1 MVLMFPGSLWT
12 TSITWSYC
20 GKNLPWKWEERDLEP
35 GECEPPDLCPW
46 PSLQLLHMAVLYNY
60 IQQNLKK
67 SLVQS
72 STLLLSQLLFSHNAF
87 PWKKGWVWK
96 KKTPP
101 YLVRSLVFL
110 ATEQQ
115 PFTRT
120 FHLSWRR
127 FDPMTGTE
135 SRFKRVSV
143 RLTPVSW
150 PSERAWSSLE
160 RSVQL
165 WAATSWITAVKPS
178 KVVSEADGGVRGGWG
193 GFTGRTKKIKV
204 ELFVSAVGF
213 STGSSLSHTHTHI
226 GYGSS
231 DQLQEVRTGFC
242 REAR

>member
-12 TSITWSYC
+12 TSITWSSC
-20 GKNLPWKWEERDLEP
+20 GKNLPWKWKERDLEP

-72 STLLLSQLLFSHNAF
+72 STSLLSQLLFSHNAL
-87 PWKKGWVWK
+87 PGKKVEFE

-127 FDPMTGTE
+127 FDPMLLQTCFCAFDT
-135 SRFKRVSV
+135 SFLTIWKALKFAWTKRAALSGHFLNYSGEAIEGRQWSWRRSEGWV
-143 RLTPVSW
+143 RRVHG
-150 PSERAWSSLE
+150 ENKE
-160 RSVQL
+160 D
-165 WAATSWITAVKPS
+165 K
-178 KVVSEADGGVRGGWG
+178 GGA
-193 GFTGRTKKIKV
+193 I
-204 ELFVSAVGF
+204 
-213 STGSSLSHTHTHI
+213 
-226 GYGSS
+226 
-231 DQLQEVRTGFC
+231 C
-242 REAR
+242 

>member
-60 IQQNLKK
+60 IQQNFKK

-127 FDPMTGTE
+127 FDPMLLQTCFCPFDTSFLTIWKGLKFAWT
-135 SRFKRVSV
+135 KRAALSGHFLNYSGEAVEG
-143 RLTPVSW
+143 RQWSW
-150 PSERAWSSLE
+150 RRSE
-160 RSVQL
+160 
-165 WAATSWITAVKPS
+165 
-178 KVVSEADGGVRGGWG
+178 GGWG